1 MASSSDDVRN
11 KMDTRLFI
19 NGKFVESSDQK
30 TFKLHSPSTREL
42 LAEVSEASV
51 QDVNATVAAAK
62 AAQPAWAALSPPERG
77 ACLRKV
83 ATLMREHM
91 QDLATLEAI
100 SMGRPVRDYIDVYV
114 GARLWDWFSEA
125 GWAIQGS
132 TSLNNPGMVGMTLLQ
147 PYGVA
152 AGIIP
157 WNAPMIFFSSKA
169 APALACG
176 NAIIIKTSEK
186 APLTSAFLAKLV
198 EQAGFPPGIINI
210 LHGHGNVSGAALASH
225 MDVRTLSF
233 TGSTATGRSIS
244 IAAAKSNLKNL
255 HLELG
260 GKSPA
265 VVFEDADLESAAAT
279 AQFGIGWNAGQICM
293 GNSRIYVQDTVAEK
307 FIKLFKEKW
316 ASVKMGDP
324 LDPEVGLGPVADSIQ
339 YEKVNSYIELGK
351 SSGAKV
357 VLGGEKP
364 EQNSQLSN
372 GYYVPATI
380 FENIPEDSKTMKEE
394 VFGPVVCIN
403 TFKTEEEVIEKA
415 NDTEYGLY
423 SAVFTTNHARA
434 LRVAKAIQAGT
445 VGINCSAP
453 INLPDL
459 PFGGFKSSGVG
470 REGMIHSMRNYLEE
484 KSIMTKL

>member
-1 MASSSDDVRN
+1 MASNSDIRN
-11 KMDTRLFI
+11 RLETRLFI
-19 NGKFVESSDQK
+19 NGKFVESSDKQ
-30 TFKLHSPSTREL
+30 TFRLVSPSTREL
-42 LAEVSEASV
+42 IAEVSEASA
-51 QDVNATVAAAK
+51 QDVNTAVAAAK

-77 ACLRKV
+77 ACLRKFGN
-83 ATLMREHM
+83 LMRENM
-91 QDLATLEAI
+91 KELATLEAM

-176 NAIIIKTSEK
+176 NSIIIKSSEK
-186 APLTSAFLAKLV
+186 APLTSAFLATLIEKS
-198 EQAGFPPGIINI
+198 GFPPGVFNV
-210 LHGHGNVSGAALASH
+210 LSGHGTVSGATLASH

-233 TGSTATGRSIS
+233 TGSTATGRAIS

-279 AQFGIGWNAGQICM
+279 TQFGIGWNAGQICM
-293 GNSRIYVQDTVAEK
+293 GNSRIYVQDSVAEK
-307 FIKLFKEKW
+307 FINLFKEKW
-316 ASVKMGDP
+316 GSVKMGNP
-324 LDPEVGLGPVADSIQ
+324 LDPEVGLGPLADSLQ
-339 YEKVNSYIELGK
+339 YEKVNKYIEIGK

-357 VLGGEKP
+357 VLGGDKP
-364 EQNSQLSN
+364 TQSSQLGN

-380 FENIPEDSKTMKEE
+380 FGDISEDSKTMKEE

-423 SAVFTTNHARA
+423 AAVFTTNHARA

-453 INLPDL
+453 TNLPDL

-470 REGMIHSMRNYLEE
+470 REGMIHSMRTYLEE
-484 KSIMTKL
+484 KSVMTKL

>member
-1 MASSSDDVRN
+1 MAAQRENTKIES
-11 KMDTRLFI
+11 RLFI
-19 NGKFVESSDQK
+19 NGKFVESSDKK
-30 TFKLHSPSTREL
+30 TFRLLSPSTREVV
-42 LAEVSEASV
+42 AEVSEAST
-51 QDVNATVAAAK
+51 QDVNTAVAAAK
-62 AAQPAWAALSPPERG
+62 AAQPSWAALSPPERG
-77 ACLRKV
+77 AYLRKF

-91 QDLATLEAI
+91 QDLAYLEAI
-100 SMGRPVRDYIDVYV
+100 SMGRPVRDYIDGFV
-114 GARLWDWFSEA
+114 GARLWEWFSEA
-125 GWAIQGS
+125 GWAIHGS
-132 TSLNNPGMVGMTLLQ
+132 TSLNSPGMVGMTLLQ

-157 WNAPMIFFSSKA
+157 WNAPVIFFSSKA

-176 NAIIIKTSEK
+176 NAVIIKSSEK
-186 APLTSAFLAKLV
+186 APLTSAFLATLAEK
-198 EQAGFPPGIINI
+198 AGFPPGIFNI
-210 LHGHGNVSGAALASH
+210 IHGHGTTSGAALASH
-225 MDVRTLSF
+225 MDIRTLSF

-265 VVFEDADLESAAAT
+265 VVFDDADLESAASDT
-279 AQFGIGWNAGQICM
+279 QFGIGWNAGQICM
-293 GNSRIYVQDTVAEK
+293 ANSRIYVQDTVADK
-307 FIKLFKEKW
+307 FINIFKEKW
-316 ASVKMGDP
+316 GNVKIGNP
-324 LDPEVGLGPVADSIQ
+324 LDNEVGLGPVADSLQ
-339 YEKVNSYIELGK
+339 FEKVNKYIELGK

-357 VLGGEKP
+357 ILGDKP
-364 EQNSQLSN
+364 VQRSQLN
-372 GYYVPATI
+372 DGYYIPATI
-380 FENIPEDSKTMKEE
+380 FGDIPEDSKTMKEE

-403 TFKTEEEVIEKA
+403 IFKTEEEVIQKA

-423 SAVFTTNHARA
+423 AAIFTTNHSRA

-453 INLPDL
+453 TNLPDL
-459 PFGGFKSSGVG
+459 PFGGYKSSGIG